1 MNLEDCGILKE
12 DILNGVI
19 EHLADQITSSE
30 LRHISS
36 AAQETAQKRVQI
48 LIDEQINKHIEDL
61 LSSSFQP
68 LDIWGDKA
76 GEPITLKDMMAAS
89 LNNWWTA
96 PVDANGKAVSTNSY
110 GTKTTRAD
118 FLVSKIAKEVI
129 DKDLSKELYAMNK
142 ALRAQIQAAMT
153 KSIQQIIGN
162 ILR

>member
-30 LRHISS
+30 LRYINST
-36 AAQETAQKRVQI
+36 ARETAEKRVQI

-61 LSSSFQP
+61 LSSPFQP
-68 LDIWGDKA
+68 LDIWGDKK

-96 PVDANGKAVSTNSY
+96 PVDASGKAVSAGSY
-110 GTKTTRAD
+110 GTKYTRAN
-118 FLVSKIAKEVI
+118 FLVSKVAKEVI
-129 DKDLSKELYAMNK
+129 DKDLSKELSAMNK
-142 ALRAQIQAAMT
+142 ALREQIQAAML
-153 KSIQQIIGN
+153 KSIQQIIGK